1 MLRALV
7 IGFYL
12 VIRDINVYYRI
23 DNEPLNIEY
32 EDCFSPEKEDEI
44 IIFSININSL
54 RTES

>member
-54 RTES
+54 KTES